1 MTANIRIAPTACIR
15 CERCVRVCPAQLF
28 ARSAGDGAVGVH
40 DPERCIICGHCVAA
54 CPTGAVLHDSFPPER
69 VHAFDRNDLPTP
81 EQVMLLCR
89 ARRSNRA
96 FTRKPV
102 PREMLERIVEAA
114 HRAPTASNKQE
125 VAFTLVTSPETLE
138 RISRFTVDTFASVV
152 RKLENPV
159 LRPLLRMALP
169 QMYAYL
175 PGLKHLRD
183 EYARGNDLILRGA
196 TALLLIHT
204 PGDNRFGMQDA
215 NLAYQ
220 NGSLMAES
228 LGVSQFYTGFVC
240 TALQQDR
247 RHAFTRSLGIE
258 GTIHAGMA
266 LGMPQFLF
274 TRYIDK
280 QPLRGGEI

>member
-1 MTANIRIAPTACIR
+1 M
-15 CERCVRVCPAQLF
+15 
-28 ARSAGDGAVGVH
+28 
-40 DPERCIICGHCVAA
+40 
-54 CPTGAVLHDSFPPER
+54 
-69 VHAFDRNDLPTP
+69 
-81 EQVMLLCR
+81 
-89 ARRSNRA
+89 
-96 FTRKPV
+96 
-102 PREMLERIVEAA
+102 EAA

-247 RHAFTRSLGIE
+247 RHAFTRLLGIE

-280 QPLRGGEI
+280 QPIRGGEI